1 MPARN
6 SRRESDKVVRIG
18 PAKDG
23 SGGLG
28 SMGVDLFTEEGQ
40 LSDFALRQGD
50 RVRSESGALVRA
62 PGSKR
67 LAVLTNSTASRTF
80 NSDAK
85 YATFTPSLIPTGGF
99 AIEVHF
105 TAQFAEVPSGAIGWV
120 VGARPNGQT
129 YHVFKVTNQDN
140 GTVVVSWRTSGGA
153 THSITI
159 SGVANGTACHLL
171 AVYDAVAGT
180 FTCYLNGVSS
190 GTPITGLAST
200 LQPVQTAGVVWTFG
214 VEKETGVGVTAGSAF
229 PNAIDGMTIFTL
241 RGVNPSSGD
250 PSLLDTLKK
259 HQFRAWPNPAMPM
272 VLAHYDMDEASGT
285 TMYDRSRYK
294 NHGTYVGGPSVTAPV
309 ALSFPVG
316 NYAGTFQTATGSRT
330 NLFAAGGALFS
341 QVVRTA

>member
-6 SRRESDKVVRIG
+6 SRRESDKVVRIS

-80 NSDAK
+80 GTDAK

-99 AIEVHF
+99 VIGVHF
-105 TAQFAEVPSGAIGWV
+105 TATRAESPLGNTYYV
-120 VGARPNGQT
+120 VGSRPNGQT
-129 YHVFKVTNQDN
+129 FHVFKITNADN
-140 GTVVVSWRTSGGA
+140 GDVVVSWRTSGGA
-153 THSITI
+153 THSIT
-159 SGVANGTACHLL
+159 VTVTDLLACHLI

-214 VEKETGVGVTAGSAF
+214 VEKETSVAVTAGSAF

-259 HQFRAWPNPAMPM
+259 HTFRAWPNPAMPM

-294 NHGTYVGGPSVTAPV
+294 NHGTYVGTPSVTAAV

>member
-6 SRRESDKVVRIG
+6 TRRESDKIVRIG

-28 SMGVDLFTEEGQ
+28 SLGVDLFTEEGQ

-80 NSDAK
+80 GTTAK

-99 AIEVHF
+99 AIHLHL
-105 TAQFAEVPSGAIGWV
+105 TPYSLEVPVGDTGYV
-120 VGARPNGQT
+120 VGSRPSGVA
-129 YHVFKVTNQDN
+129 YHVFKVTNTDS
-140 GTVVVSWRTSGGA
+140 GGVAVSWRTSAGA
-153 THSITI
+153 THSITLT
-159 SGVANGTACHLL
+159 GVTATDSHLL

-180 FTCYLNGVSS
+180 FTCYLNGAVS

-214 VEKETGVGVTAGSAF
+214 VEKETGSAVTANSSF
-229 PNAIDGMTIFTL
+229 PNKIDGMTIFTL
-241 RGVNPSSGD
+241 RGIDPTAGS
-250 PSLLDTLKK
+250 PSLLDTLRK
-259 HQFRAWPNPAMPM
+259 HNYRAWPSPAMPM

-294 NHGTYVGGPSVTAPV
+294 NHGTYVGTPTVSAPV

-316 NYAGTFQTATGSRT
+316 NYAGTFQSATGSRT